1 MVAMPNTDDK
11 QQRPLYVRLAWL
23 VGIWAASI
31 LALGAVTYTLKLIFT
46 L

>member
-11 QQRPLYVRLAWL
+11 QRPLCVRLAWL
-23 VGIWAASI
+23 FGIWAASI